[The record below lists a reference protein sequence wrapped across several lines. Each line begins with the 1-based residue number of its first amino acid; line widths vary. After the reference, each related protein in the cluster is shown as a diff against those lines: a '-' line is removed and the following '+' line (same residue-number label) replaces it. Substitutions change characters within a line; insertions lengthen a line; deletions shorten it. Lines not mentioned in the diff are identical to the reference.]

1 MASVEGLEIYPN
13 DHLAGATTGT
23 ELANHIK
30 TEYADTSFGPFLAE
44 LAGDIDQDKASL
56 EELMERLGIAQSPTK
71 QATSWI
77 AEKASRL
84 KLSETMSGGREMKR
98 LMEFEML
105 SLGIEG
111 KASLWRALIAVSDS
125 HPALATTDLAR
136 LEEPTGTQ
144 PARPEGQQS
153 QRAEEA
159 TRPRS
164 DGREGENGH
173 GTDRH
178 TRPAAGRRTR

>member
-1 MASVEGLEIYPN
+1 MASVTGLEIYLN

-23 ELANHIK
+23 ELVNKIK
-30 TEYADTSFGPFLAE
+30 AEYADTPFGPFLAE
-44 LAGDIDQDKASL
+44 LAGDIDQDKTSL
-56 EELMERLGIAQSPTK
+56 EELMDRLGIARSPIK

-84 KLSETMSGGREMKR
+84 KLSEAMTGDPELKR

-125 HPALATTDLAR
+125 HPALTTTDLAR
-136 LEEPTGTQ
+136 LEKRAE
-144 PARPEGQQS
+144 S
-153 QRAEEA
+153 QRVNLEEHRIQVA
-159 TRPRS
+159 RGALSR
-164 DGREGENGH
+164 
-173 GTDRH
+173 
-178 TRPAAGRRTR
+178 